1 MRIDRVL
8 GAALFGATLSCTIS
22 LPTRIEPLEETVVLG
37 KGGPKIVQLEVE
49 GLIIETPRPGPLSIT
64 PRESLIARLKEAL
77 DRAEEDRRVAA
88 LLLRIQSPGG
98 TVSAS
103 ETLYHEILSWKART
117 GRPVVAH
124 FDGIATSG
132 AYYIAMAADEVIM
145 HPASVTGSIGVIF
158 SGINLSGLME
168 KLGIENQSLT
178 SGAFKDA
185 GSPMRPMRPE
195 ERAQL
200 QSVIDDFHARF
211 IEVVDAGRP
220 NLDRETITRA
230 ADGRIYSSA
239 QALDLG
245 LVDRIGY
252 VEEAVRAA
260 EHLAGIAESRVVS
273 YHRPYE
279 YRNNLHSRSA
289 GPEGPL
295 VDLDPLPEASF
306 GLEPGFY
313 YLWPAVLT
321 GG

>member
-1 MRIDRVL
+1 MRIDGTLAV
-8 GAALFGATLSCTIS
+8 ALCAATLSCTIS

-37 KGGPKIVQLEVE
+37 ERGPKIVQLEVE

-77 DRAEEDRRVAA
+77 DRAEEDGRVAA

-103 ETLYHEILSWKART
+103 ETLYHEILAWKART

-124 FDGIATSG
+124 LDGIATSG
-132 AYYIAMAADEVIM
+132 AYYIAMAADEVIA
-145 HPASVTGSIGVIF
+145 HPATVTGSIGVIF
-158 SGINLSGLME
+158 SGVNLSGLME
-168 KLGIENQSLT
+168 KLGIQNQTLT
-178 SGAFKDA
+178 SGDFKDA

-211 IEVVDAGRP
+211 REVVHAGRP
-220 NLDRETITRA
+220 DLDKEAVDRA
-230 ADGRIYSSA
+230 ADGRIYTAS
-239 QALDLG
+239 QAIDLG
-245 LVDRIGY
+245 LIDRIGY
-252 VEEAVRAA
+252 VEDAVRAA
-260 EHLAGIAESRVVS
+260 ENRAGIAESRVIS

-279 YRNNLHSRSA
+279 YRNNLYSRSP

-295 VDLDPLPEASF
+295 IDVDPLPEASF

-313 YLWPAVLT
+313 YLWPAVLP